1 MLLVIVGV
9 GVLLIS
15 MPSGETANGS
25 WWSLLPPLVAI
36 SLALAYRDVVL
47 SLFIGVWLGATL
59 IADGNAAAGFL
70 RVIDTYARDALT
82 DSDKMSIILFSI
94 LLGGMVG
101 VMSRS
106 GGTHGVVKAL
116 EPYATTPRR
125 AQVVTWLMGVAIFF
139 DDYSNTLIVGNTM
152 RPVTDRHHIS
162 REKLAYLVDSTAAP
176 VACVALVSTWIG
188 YQVSLVGD
196 ALEKAGSDLN
206 PFGVFLASIPYAFYP
221 IFGLTVTFT
230 VAVSGR
236 DWGPMLAA
244 ERRAR
249 AGELVAAT
257 SQPLA
262 DYESTGLAPD
272 DDTPRRWWNAVVPVI
287 LVIATTFAG
296 LYVTGRESLIADGA
310 TSFSLSSVIGAS
322 DPFTVLLWASLVGLG
337 AAIVLAVGQQ
347 ALTVRQSLEAMVN
360 GFKSMLMAF
369 VVLTLAWSLGQVC
382 TDLATAGYIKG
393 AVGPHVP
400 PGMLPMAIFL
410 VAAAVSFSTGTSWGT
425 MAILTP
431 LAVPLVLAAAPSDSM
446 ILEATVAAILG
457 GSVFGDHCSP
467 ISDTT
472 ILSSMASSC
481 DHVDHVRTQLPY
493 ALLGAGLAIV
503 VGYLPDAFGAVS
515 PWILLGIGFILIVLW
530 SRFSPN
536 RWSRFAPIEARWE
549 RCPQSLLLPHP
560 LPRPK
565 CDWQRPSGTVTA
577 TVAVSESDAV
587 TDPAPSSPAFWAA
600 GTLWRSSGPA
610 SPEQRGRS
618 IG

>member
-1 MLLVIVGV
+1 MSSWLKTLLVIVGV
-9 GVLLIS
+9 GVLLWV
-15 MPSGETANGS
+15 MPSGENATQS
-25 WWSLLPPLVAI
+25 WWSLLPPFVAI
-36 SLALAYRDVVL
+36 SLALIFRDVVL
-47 SLFIGVWLGATL
+47 SLFVGVWLGATL
-59 IADGNAAAGFL
+59 LADGNAAAGFL
-70 RVIDTYARDALT
+70 RVIDTYAREALT

-125 AQVVTWLMGVAIFF
+125 AQLVTWLMGVVIFF

-152 RPVTDRHHIS
+152 RPVTDRHHVS

-221 IFGLTVTFT
+221 IFGLTVTFA

-272 DDTPRRWWNAVVPVI
+272 DDTPKRWWNAAVPVI
-287 LVIATTFAG
+287 LVIGSTLVG
-296 LYVTGRESLIADGA
+296 LYITGRESLLADGA
-310 TSFSLSSVIGAS
+310 TGFSLSRIIGAS
-322 DPFTVLLWASLVGLG
+322 DPFTVLLWASLVGLTSS
-337 AAIVLAVGQQ
+337 IVLAVGQRV
-347 ALTVRQSLEAMVN
+347 LDLRQSLEAMVN

-382 TDLATAGYIKG
+382 TDLGTAAYIKG

-400 PGMLPMAIFL
+400 PGLLPVAIFL

-431 LAVPLVLAAAPSDSM
+431 LAVPLVLDSATADPA
-446 ILEATVAAILG
+446 ILAATVAAILG

-493 ALLGAGLAIV
+493 ALLGAGLSIFI
-503 VGYLPDAFGAVS
+503 GYLPEAFVGIS
-515 PWILLGIGFILIVLW
+515 PWFLLAVGFVAIALW
-530 SRFSPN
+530 SRFIAKPV
-536 RWSRFAPIEARWE
+536 E
-549 RCPQSLLLPHP
+549 
-560 LPRPK
+560 
-565 CDWQRPSGTVTA
+565 
-577 TVAVSESDAV
+577 
-587 TDPAPSSPAFWAA
+587 
-600 GTLWRSSGPA
+600 
-610 SPEQRGRS
+610 
-618 IG
+618 

>member
-1 MLLVIVGV
+1 MSSWLKMLLVIVGV
-9 GVLLIS
+9 GILLWV
-15 MPSGETANGS
+15 MPTGEIATQS
-25 WWSLLPPLVAI
+25 WWSLLPPIVAI
-36 SLALAYRDVVL
+36 SLALAFRDVVV
-47 SLFIGVWLGATL
+47 SLFVGVWLGATL
-59 IADGNAAAGFL
+59 VADGNAVSGFF

-152 RPVTDRHHIS
+152 RPVTDRHRVS

-206 PFGVFLASIPYAFYP
+206 PFGVFLASIPFAFYP
-221 IFGLTVTFT
+221 IFGLVITFV

-272 DDTPRRWWNAVVPVI
+272 DDTPKRWWNAAVPVA
-287 LVIATTFAG
+287 LVIGSTLVG
-296 LYVTGRESLIADGA
+296 LYITGRESLLADGA
-310 TSFSLSSVIGAS
+310 TGMSLSRIIGAS
-322 DPFTVLLWASLVGLG
+322 DPFTVLLWASLVGLT
-337 AAIVLAVGQQ
+337 AAIVLAVGQR
-347 ALTVRQSLEAMVN
+347 ALDLRQSLEAMVN

-382 TDLATAGYIKG
+382 TDLGTAAYIKG

-400 PGMLPMAIFL
+400 PGLIPVAIFL

-431 LAVPLVLAAAPSDSM
+431 LAVPLVLDSVAADPA
-446 ILEATVAAILG
+446 ILAATVAAILG
-457 GSVFGDHCSP
+457 GAVFGDHCSP

-493 ALLGAGLAIV
+493 ALLGAGLSIFI
-503 VGYLPDAFGAVS
+503 GYLPEAFVGIS
-515 PWILLGIGFILIVLW
+515 PWILLGVGFVVIALW
-530 SRFSPN
+530 SRF
-536 RWSRFAPIEARWE
+536 
-549 RCPQSLLLPHP
+549 
-560 LPRPK
+560 
-565 CDWQRPSGTVTA
+565 VA
-577 TVAVSESDAV
+577 TPVE
-587 TDPAPSSPAFWAA
+587 
-600 GTLWRSSGPA
+600 
-610 SPEQRGRS
+610 
-618 IG
+618 

>member
-1 MLLVIVGV
+1 MASWLKTVLVIGALAAF
-9 GVLLIS
+9 LLFSPPTEDAIQ
-15 MPSGETANGS
+15 S

-36 SLALAYRDVVL
+36 SLALAFRDVVL
-47 SLFIGVWLGATL
+47 SLFVGVWLGATL
-59 IADGNAAAGFL
+59 LAGGNAGAGFL
-70 RVIDTYARDALT
+70 RVIDTYARNALT
-82 DSDKMSIILFSI
+82 DPDKMSIILFSI

-116 EPYATTPRR
+116 EPFATTPRR
-125 AQVVTWLMGVAIFF
+125 AQVVTWMMGVAIFF

-152 RPVTDRHHIS
+152 RPVTDRHGIS

-206 PFGVFLASIPYAFYP
+206 PFGVFLASIPFAFYP
-221 IFGLTVTFT
+221 IFGLVITFS

-236 DWGPMLAA
+236 DWGPMLTA

-249 AGELVAAT
+249 AGELVATT

-272 DDTPRRWWNAVVPVI
+272 DDTPRRWWNAAVPVV
-287 LVIATTFAG
+287 LVVATTFVG
-296 LYVTGRESLIADGA
+296 LYVTGRESLAADGSA
-310 TSFSLSSVIGAS
+310 EISLSRIIGAS
-322 DPFTVLLWASLVGLG
+322 DPFTVLLWASLIGLT
-337 AAIVLAVGQQ
+337 ASIVLAVGQR
-347 ALTVRQSLEAMVN
+347 ALTMRDSLEAMVN

-382 TDLATAGYIKG
+382 SDLATAVFLKG

-400 PGMLPMAIFL
+400 VGLLPVAIFL
-410 VAAAVSFSTGTSWGT
+410 VAAAVSFATGTSWGT

-431 LAVPLVLAAAPSDSM
+431 LAVPLVLDASAGDTA
-446 ILEATVAAILG
+446 ILAATVSAILG

-467 ISDTT
+467 ISDTP

-493 ALLGAGLAIV
+493 ALLGAGLSIGI
-503 VGYLPDAFGAVS
+503 GYLPEAFVGIS
-515 PWILLGIGFILIVLW
+515 PWFLLGVGFVAIALW
-530 SRFSPN
+530 SRFIAKPV
-536 RWSRFAPIEARWE
+536 E
-549 RCPQSLLLPHP
+549 
-560 LPRPK
+560 
-565 CDWQRPSGTVTA
+565 
-577 TVAVSESDAV
+577 
-587 TDPAPSSPAFWAA
+587 
-600 GTLWRSSGPA
+600 
-610 SPEQRGRS
+610 
-618 IG
+618 